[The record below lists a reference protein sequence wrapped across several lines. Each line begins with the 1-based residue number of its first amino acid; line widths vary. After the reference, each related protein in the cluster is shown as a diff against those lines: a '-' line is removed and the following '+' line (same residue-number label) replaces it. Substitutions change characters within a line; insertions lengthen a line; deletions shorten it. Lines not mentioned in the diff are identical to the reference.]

1 MDEYEIPNVTFV
13 TISDDEERNARPS
26 RDHRTTGLTTS
37 PGSARRPRRVVIQ
50 GGGSGREPVVVRQ
63 VASEPVVVRQYPTE
77 PAAFH
82 DRRLFGN
89 LTTSEAVEV
98 ASQILASLQPL
109 PNAPVATGKLEID
122 VENLT
127 LYHAAVALHFKR
139 DEQLRT
145 IGSLLSK
152 LMS

>member
-1 MDEYEIPNVTFV
+1 MDDNYEITF
-13 TISDDEERNARPS
+13 IDDERNARS
-26 RDHRTTGLTTS
+26 GNQDHRDRPQTVRTPFGTK
-37 PGSARRPRRVVIQ
+37 RPRRIVIQ
-50 GGGSGREPVVVRQ
+50 GGGSGSREPVVVRQ
-63 VASEPVVVRQYPTE
+63 VVDSE
-77 PAAFH
+77 PAAYS

-98 ASQILASLQPL
+98 GSQILASLQPL
-109 PNAPVATGKLEID
+109 PVAPVATGRVEVD

-145 IGSLLSK
+145 IGSLLAK

>member
-1 MDEYEIPNVTFV
+1 MDENYEITF
-13 TISDDEERNARPS
+13 IDDERNARGD
-26 RDHRTTGLTTS
+26 RDHRSDTQVVRTPFGTK
-37 PGSARRPRRVVIQ
+37 RPRRIVIQ
-50 GGGSGREPVVVRQ
+50 GGGDGSREPVVVRQ
-63 VASEPVVVRQYPTE
+63 VAAEPVAMPE
-77 PAAFH
+77 
-82 DRRLFGN
+82 RRLLGN
-89 LTTSEAVEV
+89 LTASEAVEV

-109 PNAPVATGKLEID
+109 PVAPIATGRLELD

-145 IGSLLSK
+145 LGSLLAK